1 MFARSGVQGVFALNL
16 RVKESFIS
24 ALPDVPTL
32 TSTGKKEER
41 KMEVKEIRLDSIH
54 IPYEHLPR
62 IQTGT
67 MEEFIR
73 RYQEVLEDGGEL
85 DPIAV
90 WERDGKYWV
99 VDGVHRIRAHERA
112 GRETIKAEILSLQD
126 EIEYE
131 KEAVRRNLKHGAALT
146 KEERI
151 EAARRL
157 YSQGVT
163 VEELEKIFSVTQRTI
178 RSWTQ
183 DMRQDK
189 KVELVQKVK
198 ELRKKGFKLEEIA
211 RQVKKHKAEV
221 ARILSGKRLSQDFDP
236 SSQRA
241 YSLYS
246 AYIEQGVRDKDSIA
260 DGFIEFLKTRG
271 IVFDEDEV
279 REFVRGI
286 NETLKSA
293 AERIAELEGSGFDDV
308 YEGILSETDK
318 EFSKLTREAKQ
329 KLCAL
334 YENEW
339 SEVIERRQ
347 RRAEDERGL
356 IELAKEVVREREFLF
371 TTWGELGKRVFERK
385 REKRVIL
392 NFAWTEEEIAEA
404 LKKHADEILAVY
416 REIPEEQRGGE
427 KEITKEMV
435 HEAYAVLLGV
445 VKDPG
450 LITPEKVSEYIEKRY
465 KVSNPLKVEALLV
478 EVEEELRELGEI
490 GDKVEERKNKG
501 GRPRGTTKANYDPE
515 KEYQEIREEVL
526 QKWEWF
532 LSVFTRV
539 SEYLENTRIY
549 ISENWVLKLDSE
561 FWNRPE
567 INVWRRQIKNVFLR
581 DFDNLLADLAD
592 DLLRQIHSKKGG
604 LEQILRDAIT
614 RRIAISE

>member
-16 RVKESFIS
+16 RAKESFIS

-32 TSTGKKEER
+32 TSTGKKEEG
-41 KMEVKEIRLDSIH
+41 KMEVKEIRLDSIY

-112 GRETIKAEILSLQD
+112 GRTTIKAEILSLQD

-151 EAARRL
+151 EAARKL

-163 VEELEKIFSVTQRTI
+163 VEELAKIFSVSKPTI
-178 RSWTQ
+178 YIWTQ
-183 DMRQDK
+183 DVRQNK

-198 ELRKKGFKLEEIA
+198 QLKDRGFKLEEIA
-211 RQVKKHKAEV
+211 KQIKKSKAEV
-221 ARILSGKRLSQDFDP
+221 SKILHGKRLSQDFDP

-246 AYIEQGVRDKDSIA
+246 AYIEQGVKDKDSIV
-260 DGFIEFLKTRG
+260 DGFIEFLKARG
-271 IVFDEDEV
+271 IVFHEDEV
-279 REFVRGI
+279 REFMRDI
-286 NETLKSA
+286 NESLRCE
-293 AERIAELEGSGFDDV
+293 AERIAGLEGSGFDDV
-308 YEGILSETDK
+308 YEVILADTDK
-318 EFSKLTREAKQ
+318 AYSKLTREAKQ
-329 KLCAL
+329 KLL
-334 YENEW
+334 GIYEDEW
-339 SEVIERRQ
+339 SEVIERRE
-347 RRAEDERGL
+347 RRKEDERGL
-356 IELAKEVVREREFLF
+356 VELAKEVVGEKEFLF

-385 REKRVIL
+385 REKRAIL
-392 NFAWTEEEIAEA
+392 NFAWTEEEISEA

-416 REIPEEQRGGE
+416 REIPEEQRGGKRE
-427 KEITKEMV
+427 VTKEMV

-465 KVSNPLKVEALLV
+465 QISDPLKVETLLV

-490 GDKVEERKNKG
+490 GDRVEERKKG

-515 KEYQEIREEVL
+515 KEYERIREEIL
-526 QKWEWF
+526 RKWRWF
-532 LSVFTRV
+532 LSVFEQF
-539 SEYLENTRIY
+539 SEDVEDFKKYVTKDL
-549 ISENWVLKLDSE
+549 LDIVE
-561 FWNRPE
+561 KDYWDHPQV
-567 INVWRRQIKNVFLR
+567 NVWKRQIKNVFSR
-581 DFDNLLADLAD
+581 DFEEFLSELAD
-592 DLLRQIHSKKGG
+592 DLINRIHSKKTGFEKF
-604 LEQILRDAIT
+604 LCDAIT
-614 RRIAISE
+614 RRIAA